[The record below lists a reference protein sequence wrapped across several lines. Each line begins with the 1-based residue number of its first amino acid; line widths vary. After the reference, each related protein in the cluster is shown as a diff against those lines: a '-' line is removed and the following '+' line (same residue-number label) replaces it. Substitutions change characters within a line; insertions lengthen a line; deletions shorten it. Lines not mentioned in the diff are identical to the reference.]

1 MYDMNETTRMAKAPN
16 GLFYRKLVNQR
27 PTATNGCNETSYTIH
42 HNKIHI
48 VPTTTTTNN
57 DDDDNKRRRQQRTMT
72 TTTNDD
78 GFNER

>member
-27 PTATNGCNETSYTIH
+27 PTATNGCNETSYDTPQQ
-42 HNKIHI
+42 K
-48 VPTTTTTNN
+48 TYRTNN
-57 DDDDNKRRRQQRTMT
+57 DNNKRRRRQQTTT

-78 GFNER
+78 DDNER